1 MNATSEQLAPLAG
14 WDHWRWSP
22 NGRILIGLG
31 PDGER
36 RSLGELSGQE
46 PNLLVEL
53 IGPKGGLISRDTAA
67 DEDEGRSLMRSM
79 VIEAGGLWSDD
90 LPAERPATL
99 GEWCRDERTRRG
111 WTQMQMTRLLQP
123 IVGNKLQQGML
134 SAFERG
140 LLVRAPITREHL
152 ESLFAAHPVHITEPA
167 GSRAPDDDRELVA
180 LLDRLGVPKAP
191 KGHGTSWRLGWV
203 EGKGLLP

>member
-1 MNATSEQLAPLAG
+1 MNARQEEVAPLEG

-36 RSLGELSGQE
+36 RSLGEISGQE

-53 IGPKGGLISRDTAA
+53 IGPKGQLVSRDTAA
-67 DEDEGRSLMRSM
+67 DEDEARRTMRLM
-79 VIEAGGLWSDD
+79 VVDAGARWDD
-90 LPAERPATL
+90 EQAPPTAARPPL

-111 WTQMQMTRLLQP
+111 WTQSQMTRLLQP
-123 IVGNKLQQGML
+123 IVGGGLQQGAL
-134 SAFERG
+134 SNFERG
-140 LLVRAPITREHL
+140 LLLRSPVTREHL
-152 ESLFAAHPVHITEPA
+152 EQLFAAHPVVAAAPA
-167 GSRAPDDDRELVA
+167 TLAPDPELVA

-191 KGHGTSWRLGWV
+191 KGLGIAWRLGWL
-203 EGKGLLP
+203 EGRQA